1 MNYKLKV
8 SNRFKKE
15 LKKLDKE
22 DIHTIKEAL
31 DNLLKDPFA
40 GNDDIIPIVDQK
52 NPQMYRMRVGNY
64 RIIYI
69 VQDDEVRAGIIF
81 DRKKG
86 YKRFSPLKQYF

>member
-1 MNYKLKV
+1 MNYRLKV

-22 DIHTIKEAL
+22 DIHTIKESL

-40 GNDDIIPIVDQK
+40 SNENIIPIVDQK
-52 NPQMYRMRVGNY
+52 NPQMYRMRIGNY

-69 VQDDEVRAGIIF
+69 VQDDEVRVGIIF

>member
-40 GNDDIIPIVDQK
+40 SHENIIPIVDQK

-69 VQDDEVRAGIIF
+69 VQDDEVRVGIIF

-86 YKRFSPLKQYF
+86 YKRFSPLNQYF

>member
-1 MNYKLKV
+1 MNYRLKV

-40 GNDDIIPIVDQK
+40 SSENIIPIVDQK
-52 NPQMYRMRVGNY
+52 NPQMYRMRIGNY

-69 VQDDEVRAGIIF
+69 VQDDEVRVGIIF